1 MAWGIYGKEILE
13 SEEAEWRLWQ
23 NMTEKGLPGF
33 GSGETAYFSVLVF
46 IVLSNSV
53 ITINGIF

>member
-1 MAWGIYGKEILE
+1 MVKRF
-13 SEEAEWRLWQ
+13 WRVRKLSGDWR